1 MEQSN
6 MLAWIEE
13 KQLHVG
19 AEATVTSGL
28 WLGIPAVMKVRK
40 PREWRH
46 PDLDL
51 RLTTQRMNAEVKILN
66 RLSQSGL
73 PTPHLLD
80 LDTINTTMITTLI
93 QGMPLVQILREKKL
107 TSQDYENI
115 FSEIGICIRKLHR
128 AGITHGDLTTNNMLW
143 DKEIGISLVDFGLAK
158 ITYELEHYGLDFHL
172 MHECFGASHPEQDA
186 AMETIVKSY
195 LEYDDV
201 VGLPDTIGGGELPV
215 SVDVISRF
223 EQIKTRVRYHG

>member
-1 MEQSN
+1 MQ
-6 MLAWIEE
+6 AWIKE

-19 AEATVTSGL
+19 AEATVTAGH
-28 WLGIPAVMKVRK
+28 WLGIPAVMKVRN

-66 RLSQSGL
+66 RLSYSRL

-80 LDTINTTMITTLI
+80 IDTKKTTMITTLLD
-93 QGMPLVQILREKKL
+93 GKPLVEILRAKDKSTQEYEK
-107 TSQDYENI
+107 I
-115 FSEIGICIRKLHR
+115 FSEIGTCIRRLHR
-128 AGITHGDLTTNNMLW
+128 IGITHGDLTTNNMLW
-143 DKEIGISLVDFGLAK
+143 DLEKGISLVDFGLAK

-172 MHECFGASHPEQDA
+172 MYECFGASHPEQNR
-186 AMETIVKSY
+186 AMEIIVKSY
-195 LEYDDV
+195 LGYDISE
-201 VGLPDTIGGGELPV
+201 GLPELSKGGELPLAEN
-215 SVDVISRF
+215 VIERF

>member
-1 MEQSN
+1 LQ
-6 MLAWIEE
+6 AWIEE

-19 AEATVTSGL
+19 AEATVTAGH

-51 RLTTQRMNAEVKILN
+51 RLTTQRLNAEVKILN
-66 RLSQSGL
+66 RLSYSGL

-80 LDTINTTMITTLI
+80 LDTQKTTMVTTLLN
-93 QGMPLVQILREKKL
+93 GSPLVEIFRAKDKSNKE
-107 TSQDYENI
+107 YENI
-115 FSEIGICIRKLHR
+115 FSNIGECIRRLHR
-128 AGITHGDLTTNNMLW
+128 IGITHGDLTTNNMLW
-143 DKEIGISLVDFGLAK
+143 DSETGISLVDFGLAK

-172 MHECFGASHPEQDA
+172 MYECFGASHPEHSQ
-186 AMETIVKSY
+186 AMETIVRSY
-195 LEYDDV
+195 LNYDEV
-201 VGLPDTIGGGELPV
+201 EGLPELSKGGELPLAEN
-215 SVDVISRF
+215 VIARF